1 MIYSGLYTQL
11 LNTAAVSALLGA
23 TPKAAV
29 FYGAAP
35 KEPPQRFVVVNVLD
49 APPAAATLDG
59 SSALIDGELQFDS
72 YAEDQM
78 HARQLSRAVKGAFLD
93 YRGPLSDGTTISF
106 TEVSADRDAGYEVG
120 AEGYIFRSLLR
131 MKAMYTEAA

>member
-11 LNTAAVSALLGA
+11 LAANSVTSLLGA
-23 TPKAAV
+23 NAKVAI
-29 FYGAAP
+29 FFGAAS
-35 KEPPQRFVVVNVLD
+35 KEPPPRFVVINVLD

-72 YAEDQM
+72 YAEDQRT
-78 HARQLSRAVKGAFLD
+78 ARNLSRAVKNTFLN
-93 YRGPLSDGTTISF
+93 YQGPLSDGTTIVF
-106 TEVSADRDAGYEVG
+106 TEVTADRDAAYEVG

-131 MKAMYTEAA
+131 MKAMYTEAQ